1 MPAPDDVYPE
11 ASLHS
16 RRSEHNRVAK
26 DPLRASSHSPMRAPK
41 AYPERCAER
50 LPDIVVPVRRLADKG
65 APAHQSRI
73 GDGIGMSSQRG
84 LPEGKYDPAA
94 NIKTGLHGTVG
105 GILHKNV
112 IYRAV

>member
-1 MPAPDDVYPE
+1 
-11 ASLHS
+11 
-16 RRSEHNRVAK
+16 
-26 DPLRASSHSPMRAPK
+26 
-41 AYPERCAER
+41 
-50 LPDIVVPVRRLADKG
+50 
-65 APAHQSRI
+65 
-73 GDGIGMSSQRG
+73 MSSQRG